1 MFNGM
6 MDPELI
12 RMAQEQMSRM
22 SPSEFARIQEQM
34 TSNPD
39 LMRMASE
46 SMKNMRPE
54 DLRFAAEQLKHT
66 RPEQIAE
73 IGEKMANTSP
83 EELAAMRSR
92 MDAQVTYEINGA
104 EILKK
109 QGNELHSQGRYDEAL
124 KKYSRAKMNVKDI
137 PSSKARTLL
146 LACSLNMMACYLK
159 TSQFSECIEEGS
171 EVLGY
176 DENNVKAL
184 YRRGQ
189 AYKELQQLEDAVS
202 DLNKAHEV
210 TPNDETIA
218 EVLRDAKERLSK
230 QGVRR
235 PSGGIIIE
243 EIVEEEQ
250 KELPKNLENSNR
262 EVNKKQPETSSQT
275 SSVNTDLLQN
285 LSNNPES
292 IRSFQ
297 NFISQANPETLS
309 AMGGQAEGISPEM
322 VKTASNLIGKM
333 SPEEL
338 QRMIQLASSF
348 QGENPNLKKGS
359 SNSTSG
365 FRSGGPIPTDMN
377 PEMIK
382 MAKDMVD
389 KMSVE
394 DRQKMFDMAS
404 TLRTKSSDAVP
415 VPSLNSNGF
424 RSRSA
429 DAQEGFD
436 EEEEEEEG
444 YQVGRGS
451 SSNGSS
457 ESRNV
462 SNSGFSNPT
471 ADLQEQMRN
480 QMKDPAMRQM
490 FSSMMQNMSP
500 DMMASMSEQF
510 GYKLSKE
517 DAEKAQ
523 KAMSSLSPDDLDR
536 MMRWADRIQKG
547 VEVTKKTKNL
557 VLGKTGMIFAILML
571 ILAVILH
578 YFGYIGK

>member
-46 SMKNMRPE
+46 GMKNMRPE
-54 DLRFAAEQLKHT
+54 DLRMAAEQLKNT
-66 RPEQIAE
+66 RPEEMAE
-73 IGEKMANTSP
+73 IGEKMANASP
-83 EELAAMRSR
+83 EEIAAMRSR
-92 MDAQVTYEINGA
+92 LGGQVTYEINGA

-109 QGNELHSQGRYDEAL
+109 QGNELHSQGKYDEAL
-124 KKYSRAKMNVKDI
+124 KKYSRAKTNVKDI
-137 PSSKARTLL
+137 PSSKARNLL
-146 LACSLNMMACYLK
+146 LACSLNMMSCYLK
-159 TSQFSECIEEGS
+159 TRQFDECIKEGS

-176 DENNVKAL
+176 DVNNVKAL

-210 TPNDETIA
+210 TPEDETIA
-218 EVLRDAKERLSK
+218 EVLRDAKEKLST
-230 QGVRR
+230 QPSRR
-235 PSGGIIIE
+235 PSGGLVIE

-250 KELPKNLENSNR
+250 NELPKNHENSNR
-262 EVNKKQPETSSQT
+262 EDNKRQSVSSSQT
-275 SSVNTDLLQN
+275 PSNSAEYLQT
-285 LSNNPES
+285 LNNPES

-297 NFISQANPETLS
+297 SFMSQANPETLS
-309 AMGGQAEGISPEM
+309 ALGGQAEGISPEM
-322 VKTASNLIGKM
+322 IKTASNMMSKM

-338 QRMIQLASSF
+338 QRMVQLASSF
-348 QGENPNLKKGS
+348 QGENPYLKKNGS
-359 SNSTSG
+359 SNPSTG
-365 FRSGGPIPTDMN
+365 FRSGGSMPTPDMN

-382 MAKDMVD
+382 MASDMVGN
-389 KMSVE
+389 MSVE
-394 DRQKMFDMAS
+394 ERQKMFDMAS
-404 TLRTKSSDAVP
+404 SLRTKGSDAVP
-415 VPSLNSNGF
+415 VPSLHSNGL
-424 RSRSA
+424 RSESGSRSA
-429 DAQEGFD
+429 EGFV
-436 EEEEEEEG
+436 EEEEEG
-444 YQVGRGS
+444 YLQAGP
-451 SSNGSS
+451 S

-462 SNSGFSNPT
+462 SNSGFSNPST
-471 ADLQEQMRN
+471 DLQDQMRN

-490 FSSMMQNMSP
+490 FSSMMKNMSP

-523 KAMSSLSPDDLDR
+523 KAMSSLSPDDLDK
-536 MMRWADRIQKG
+536 MMKWADRIQKG
-547 VEVTKKTKNL
+547 VEVTKKTKNW
-557 VLGKTGMIFAILML
+557 VLGKPGMICAILML
-571 ILAVILH
+571 LLAVVLH
-578 YFGYIGK
+578 FLGYIGK